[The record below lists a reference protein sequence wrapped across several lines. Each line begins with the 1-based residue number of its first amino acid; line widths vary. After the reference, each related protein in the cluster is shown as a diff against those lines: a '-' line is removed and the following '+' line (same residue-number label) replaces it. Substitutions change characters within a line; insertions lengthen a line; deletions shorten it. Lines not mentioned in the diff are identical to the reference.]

1 MKKIACIGTREIS
14 EEMRR
19 KLSLFGKMI
28 VMRGYELHTGNA
40 LGSDAAFAE
49 GGNKLPG
56 QVHLHLPWSSY
67 NAGLINPS
75 NVVHTSYSSALAELA
90 AGCHPA
96 WNACSQGTKKMLTRN
111 ASIVSV
117 ADIVVYH
124 VDESKLGGGGTG
136 HGVRIACNLKKPQLA
151 ITVDSTIEQIYEAFF
166 KIE

>member
-75 NVVHTSYSSALAELA
+75 NVVHTSY
-90 AGCHPA
+90 
-96 WNACSQGTKKMLTRN
+96 
-111 ASIVSV
+111 
-117 ADIVVYH
+117 
-124 VDESKLGGGGTG
+124 
-136 HGVRIACNLKKPQLA
+136 
-151 ITVDSTIEQIYEAFF
+151 
-166 KIE
+166 